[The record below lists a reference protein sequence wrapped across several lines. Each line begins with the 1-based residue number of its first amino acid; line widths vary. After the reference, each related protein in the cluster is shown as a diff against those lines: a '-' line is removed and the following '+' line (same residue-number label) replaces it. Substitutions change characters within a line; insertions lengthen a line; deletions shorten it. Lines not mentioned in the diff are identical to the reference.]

1 MILIIDNCKETIEKY
16 ISDLKALGV
25 NAFGTKEKEYDEII
39 SSYAFNAFLIV
50 NSESFACP
58 VEICKNL
65 KSAYPKIPL
74 IILAGNESEKQLD
87 ELNVFADNIILPSV
101 KLEKALAVIMEYI
114 RIFSKRSRTDMIYK
128 SVRVELY
135 SQSVFFCGKGFHT
148 SKSEYSLI
156 RYLVNAASTV
166 TTEEIKKFCFPFSDI
181 SNHAVIE
188 LISRINTRS
197 EKMLNKRM
205 IAAEGNGKYIIAI

>member
-16 ISDLKALGV
+16 ISSLKALGV
-25 NAFGTKEKEYDEII
+25 NAFGVKEKEYNEII

-58 VEICKNL
+58 VEICKHL
-65 KSAYPKIPL
+65 KLAYPKIPL
-74 IILAGNESEKQLD
+74 VILAGNESENQLD
-87 ELNVFADNIILPSV
+87 ELNIYADNIILPNV

-114 RIFSKRSRTDMIYK
+114 RIYSGRSRTDMIYK

-135 SQSVFFCGKGFHT
+135 SQSVFLCGKSFHT

-156 RYLVNAASTV
+156 RYLVNAANAV
-166 TTEEIKKFCFPFSDI
+166 TTEEIKKFCFPSSDI

-188 LISRINTRS
+188 LISRINTRA
-197 EKMLNKRM
+197 EKTFNKRM
-205 IAAEGNGKYIIAI
+205 IAAQGNGKYIVAI